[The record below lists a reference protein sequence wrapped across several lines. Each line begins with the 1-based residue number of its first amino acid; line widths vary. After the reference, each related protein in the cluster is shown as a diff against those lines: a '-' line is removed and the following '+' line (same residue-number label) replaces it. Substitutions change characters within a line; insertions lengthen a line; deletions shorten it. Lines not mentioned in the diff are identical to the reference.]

1 MYNALIK
8 RAVNTFKKFDEGM
21 MNSEGSTEMDKPS
34 LKHIK
39 MMITADDDTSFIFD
53 LDYDEKGDTKGAF
66 TVLQK
71 DAEGNV
77 KQVPLENLKKSKDE
91 SNEEDTEVPKGILL
105 N

>member
-21 MNSEGSTEMDKPS
+21 MNSEGSPEMDKPS

-39 MMITADDDTSFIFD
+39 MMITADDETSFIFD
-53 LDYDEKGDTKGAF
+53 LEYDEKGDTKGAF

-77 KQVPLENLKKSKDE
+77 KQVPLEKLKKDKTADDE
-91 SNEEDTEVPKGILL
+91 TMEVPQGILL

>member
-1 MYNALIK
+1 
-8 RAVNTFKKFDEGM
+8 M
-21 MNSEGSTEMDKPS
+21 MNSEGTSEMDKPS

-77 KQVPLENLKKSKDE
+77 KQVPLEKLKKDK
-91 SNEEDTEVPKGILL
+91 NEEDIDTPEGILL